1 MKPAWSMIFFTTLSG
16 TGQGLF
22 ITLAAVDA
30 AQATGQAAGAGGA
43 LFVAGAVLTVLL
55 CGAGLVAA
63 TFHLGH
69 PMRAWRAMSM
79 WRTSWL
85 SREVIVLPVFIAVA
99 AAWGLARWAGAPTF
113 ALGLIGCAL
122 ALLLYLCTGMIYGAV
137 AVIREWATPLTPLS
151 FAAMGLASGSLV
163 AAALAAALAPALAG
177 PLAAAALLATA
188 AAAAVRG
195 ATLWRNARLAPKT
208 TLQTALGIRHPR
220 IVQTSQGMMGGS
232 FGTREFVHGQT
243 EQVVRL
249 TRLGAALAGFML
261 PAAALA
267 LVATQPGVG
276 VLALL
281 CVLQALGLLAE
292 RWIFFAD
299 ARHPQ
304 TLYHAAGA

>member
-1 MKPAWSMIFFTTLSG
+1 MRPAWSMIFFTTLSG

-22 ITLAAVDA
+22 ITLATVDA
-30 AQATGQAAGAGGA
+30 AQATGQVAGAGGA
-43 LFVAGAVLTVLL
+43 LFIAGAVLTVLL

-85 SREVIVLPVFIAVA
+85 SREVIVLPMFIAVA
-99 AAWGLARWAGAPTF
+99 AVWGLARWAGAPTF
-113 ALGLIGCAL
+113 ALGLVGCAL
-122 ALLLYLCTGMIYGAV
+122 ALGLYLCTGMIYGAV

-151 FAAMGLASGSLV
+151 FAVMGLASGSLV

-261 PAAALA
+261 PAAGLA
-267 LVATQPGVG
+267 LVAAQPGVG
-276 VLALL
+276 TLALL

-299 ARHPQ
+299 AQHPQ
-304 TLYHAAGA
+304 TLYHAARA

>member
-30 AQATGQAAGAGGA
+30 AQATGQAAGAGGT

-85 SREVIVLPVFIAVA
+85 SREVIVLPMFIAVA
-99 AAWGLARWAGAPTF
+99 AVWGLARWTGAPTF
-113 ALGLIGCAL
+113 ALGLVGCAL
-122 ALLLYLCTGMIYGAV
+122 ALGLYLCTGMIYGAV

-151 FAAMGLASGSLV
+151 FAVMGLASGSLV

-261 PAAALA
+261 PAAGLA
-267 LVATQPGVG
+267 LVAAQPGVG
-276 VLALL
+276 TLALL

-299 ARHPQ
+299 AQHPQ
-304 TLYHAAGA
+304 TLYHAARA